1 MTAAE
6 LAAALRADPSA
17 TLEAL
22 ELVRF
27 AGHRQRTPFA
37 VSARLGVHQDWDR
50 AVASVHY
57 LGDGKGG
64 RVEPETYIGYGPWP
78 VATAVTRAGEAAL
91 RQRESFVGRDLDDVC
106 DRTDAAWVAAG
117 WCFPP
122 PTQEEATARKVKA
135 WIREVREEPPEVRA
149 AIISDL
155 EAKLTDE
162 RSDVQLN
169 YRIVIAYLKAP
180 PQE

>member
-78 VATAVTRAGEAAL
+78 QPGAGAAL

-180 PQE
+180 PKE